1 MKRTLSVLLPLII
14 ILALILGA
22 LTYLKSK
29 TSHDNHNDL
38 SGKNQPLD
46 VTAGLLI
53 PDFKV
58 NLYTGV
64 DTPVETHSYEQ
75 LKKKVTLINFWA
87 SWCDGCMEE
96 MPSMVKLFDTY
107 QSQGFTVLSI
117 NVDENPFKVI
127 PEIKEKFKI
136 KFPIGIDTNNLLS
149 DLFAVNS
156 IPLTLLVDSQNKVMA
171 VYSGEIDWMSAELKT
186 TDVNSQATVENGQ
199 LTRIWGREVVVSPN
213 MHRANQDATYGL
225 KANTAGKVDLD
236 TASNNV
242 TGSILA
248 VRWDQWRFGYK
259 RMMNFEIQR
268 EPQADATT
276 IVVNMRVGLIN
287 RDNEAS
293 AISYGVTLS

>member
-171 VYSGEIDWMSAELKT
+171 VYSGEIDWMSAE
-186 TDVNSQATVENGQ
+186 
-199 LTRIWGREVVVSPN
+199 I
-213 MHRANQDATYGL
+213 QDKVK
-225 KANTAGKVDLD
+225 KALN
-236 TASNNV
+236 
-242 TGSILA
+242 
-248 VRWDQWRFGYK
+248 
-259 RMMNFEIQR
+259 
-268 EPQADATT
+268 
-276 IVVNMRVGLIN
+276 
-287 RDNEAS
+287 
-293 AISYGVTLS
+293 